1 MNAATITAYP
11 ARPAAGLP
19 AAQAPARDIAAARKA
34 GEEFEAVFLSQMIAH
49 MFAGVGDDPIFG
61 GGEAGRMYR
70 SMMHD
75 EYGKA
80 IARAGGIGVADA
92 VMREVLKL
100 QGVQAR

>member
-1 MNAATITAYP
+1 MNPATAAADI
-11 ARPAAGLP
+11 ARLGTGAPAAP
-19 AAQAPARDIAAARKA
+19 AAAGAHKA
-34 GEEFEAVFLSQMIAH
+34 GEEFEALFLSQMIAH

-61 GGEAGRMYR
+61 GGEAGKMYR

-80 IARAGGIGVADA
+80 IAKAGGVGIADS

>member
-1 MNAATITAYP
+1 MTPATAAADI
-11 ARPAAGLP
+11 ARLAARVPAAP
-19 AAQAPARDIAAARKA
+19 AVAGNAAARKA
-34 GEEFEAVFLSQMIAH
+34 GEEFEALFLSQMIAH

-80 IARAGGIGVADA
+80 IAKAGGIGIADS
-92 VMREVLKL
+92 VIREVLKL